1 MLIVELWGVGA
12 ESHVQGWLKSL
23 LCALGIIRGWGTQ
36 DESKF
41 SSFVCDVNQGND
53 KFGYKKVVLRISCE
67 PPGMETFLQD
77 LLQVVKKWDVVVC
90 KIRSNRMS

>member
-1 MLIVELWGVGA
+1 M
-12 ESHVQGWLKSL
+12 
-23 LCALGIIRGWGTQ
+23 
-36 DESKF
+36 
-41 SSFVCDVNQGND
+41 NQGND

-77 LLQVVKKWDVVVC
+77 LLQVVKKRDVVVC